1 MRLYRLVAA
10 TMVVASVLFGLPGC
24 GGGDL
29 VFPGMF
35 LPTPTAAPT
44 ATCVASG
51 GTCTLNS
58 DCCSGSCISPNGV
71 NLQCQ

>member
-1 MRLYRLVAA
+1 MRLVPLFTATVVLVY
-10 TMVVASVLFGLPGC
+10 VLIGLPGC
-24 GGGDL
+24 GGEDL

-58 DCCSGSCISPNGV
+58 DCCSGACITPNGV
-71 NLQCQ
+71 TFQCQ